1 MKIALIENIKIKVY
15 VRSYSAGLYRLVGI
29 LILVDLLGT
38 TTCGSGVG
46 NVTGTGFGGIQIAFG
61 LTFTGSDGL
70 LGGVMKLVTLEETWE
85 YSVGLSTEVVEMM
98 VD

>member
-1 MKIALIENIKIKVY
+1 M
-15 VRSYSAGLYRLVGI
+15 RSNSAGLYRLVGI
-29 LILVDLLGT
+29 LTLVDLLGT
-38 TTCGSGVG
+38 TACGSGFE
-46 NVTGTGFGGIQIAFG
+46 NVTGAGFGGIQTASG
-61 LTFTGSDGL
+61 LMFTGSDGL

>member
-29 LILVDLLGT
+29 LTLVDLLGT

-85 YSVGLSTEVVEMM
+85 YLVGLSTEVMDMM

>member
-1 MKIALIENIKIKVY
+1 MKIALIENMKIKVY

-29 LILVDLLGT
+29 LVLVDLLGA

>member
-1 MKIALIENIKIKVY
+1 MKIALIENMKIKVY

>member
-29 LILVDLLGT
+29 LILVDLLGA